1 MCKLIININTLV
13 DVSVGGWGG
22 GEQDLVYGD
31 LSNTWAGADTRPV
44 FLVTF
49 WRHRTGWLE
58 VGRFFFDSSHL
69 VNGYKHRFWNL
80 PNVGRNPGS
89 LIPWK
94 RVISVKALL
103 RVPLDLMME
112 KI

>member
-1 MCKLIININTLV
+1 MV
-13 DVSVGGWGG
+13 H
-22 GEQDLVYGD
+22 GD

-44 FLVTF
+44 CLVTF

-58 VGRFFFDSSHL
+58 VGRFFFDSGHL

-80 PNVGRNPGS
+80 PNVGRNPGA

-112 KI
+112 KNLMMAARMLVRIGSHNGAQLVAQAW